1 LDLFKTPLGQEA
13 EMDDDLRA
21 LLDSMDDDEEED
33 DLLGAFADPTGG
45 ATEDDLTLP
54 DWMEAGLAEQ
64 PTPSPPPATIPGH
77 LTDVGDDSPDWLA
90 AATTPDAETLP
101 DTLPAPEAEP
111 SPEPEPS
118 TPTEPGGRPE
128 WLAELDPGL
137 GPLPEDDLVDEP
149 APRSRRRR
157 AAPSGKPR
165 ALTPQQRM
173 LLSIFL
179 FLDIAVL
186 GCFLLLAIGAISF

>member
-1 LDLFKTPLGQEA
+1 MPLGQEA
-13 EMDDDLRA
+13 VMDDDLRA
-21 LLDSMDDDEEED
+21 LLDSMDDGEEED

-45 ATEDDLTLP
+45 AAEEDLALP

-64 PTPSPPPATIPGH
+64 PAAPSPPFPGAAPGH
-77 LTDVGDDSPDWLA
+77 LMGEGDDSPDWLA
-90 AATTPDAETLP
+90 AAATTDAETLP
-101 DTLPAPEAEP
+101 DVPSVPEP

-137 GPLPEDDLVDEP
+137 GPMAEENLVDEP
-149 APRSRRRR
+149 ESKRSRRRKR
-157 AAPSGKPR
+157 AASSSKPR

>member
-1 LDLFKTPLGQEA
+1 MLLGQEA
-13 EMDDDLRA
+13 VMDDDLRA
-21 LLDSMDDDEEED
+21 LLDSMDDDEEEED

-45 ATEDDLTLP
+45 AGGDDLALP

-64 PTPSPPPATIPGH
+64 PAPPSPPATAPGH
-77 LTDVGDDSPDWLA
+77 LTDEGDNPDWLTA
-90 AATTPDAETLP
+90 AMTPGAEETLP
-101 DTLPAPEAEP
+101 DTPPVPEP
-111 SPEPEPS
+111 LPEPEPS

-128 WLAELDPGL
+128 WLADLDPGV
-137 GPLPEDDLVDEP
+137 GPLPETDLADEP
-149 APRSRRRR
+149 EPGRRRR
-157 AAPSGKPR
+157 RVASSSKPG

>member
-1 LDLFKTPLGQEA
+1 LYNTPLGQEVV
-13 EMDDDLRA
+13 MDDDLRA
-21 LLDSMDDDEEED
+21 LLDGMDDDEEED

-45 ATEDDLTLP
+45 AEDDLALP

-64 PTPSPPPATIPGH
+64 PASPPPPLPPAPAPGH
-77 LTDVGDDSPDWLA
+77 LTDEGDSPDWLA
-90 AATTPDAETLP
+90 AATTGADTLP
-101 DTLPAPEAEP
+101 DAQPVPAPP
-111 SPEPEPS
+111 PEPEPS
-118 TPTEPGGRPE
+118 TPEEVGGRPE

-137 GPLPEDDLVDEP
+137 GAVGEEELVDKP
-149 APRSRRRR
+149 RPRRSRKKR

>member
-1 LDLFKTPLGQEA
+1 LNLYNTPLGQEVV
-13 EMDDDLRA
+13 MDDDLRA
-21 LLDSMDDDEEED
+21 LLGGMDDDEEED

-45 ATEDDLTLP
+45 AANDDLALP

-64 PTPSPPPATIPGH
+64 PASSPPPASPASAPGH
-77 LTDVGDDSPDWLA
+77 LTDEGDRPDWLA
-90 AATTPDAETLP
+90 ATTTGS
-101 DTLPAPEAEP
+101 DTLPGAQPASAPL
-111 SPEPEPS
+111 PEPEPS
-118 TPTEPGGRPE
+118 TPAGAGGRPE

-137 GPLPEDDLVDEP
+137 GAVGEEEPVDQ
-149 APRSRRRR
+149 PRSRRSRRKR
-157 AAPSGKPR
+157 AASSSKPR
-165 ALTPQQRM
+165 ALTPRQRM

>member
-1 LDLFKTPLGQEA
+1 
-13 EMDDDLRA
+13 MDDDLRA
-21 LLDSMDDDEEED
+21 LLDSMDDDDEEED

-45 ATEDDLTLP
+45 AGGDDLTLP
-54 DWMEAGLAEQ
+54 DWMAAGLAEQ
-64 PTPSPPPATIPGH
+64 PEPSPPPATAPGH
-77 LTDVGDDSPDWLA
+77 LTDEGDDTPDWLTA
-90 AATTPDAETLP
+90 VTTPSAETLP
-101 DTLPAPEAEP
+101 DAPPVSEP
-111 SPEPEPS
+111 FPEGEPESEPS

-128 WLAELDPGL
+128 WLSELDPGL

-149 APRSRRRR
+149 ESKSRRRR
-157 AAPSGKPR
+157 AAASSKPR
-165 ALTPQQRM
+165 AFTPQQRM